1 MFNMIRSDFFRMVR
15 MKSFLVI
22 LVIVGVMNVA
32 SLVAAKAVQND
43 EAYQEYLQKVMEEA
57 SKEDPS
63 ASDVGMSITIKSDQN
78 GDYELLDMMKSFL
91 GGYMALLFLGIFTV
105 IFVTADFNNGY
116 IKNYGGQ
123 LRFRTRLLCSK
134 SVCLVIFTAILFAV
148 TMFTACLG
156 IWLGGSAVKVADV
169 GLLAKYL
176 GVEFLLHVVFAV
188 VIAAL
193 CVIVRNNLVT
203 MALCCCISMNVVQ
216 ILYRLADKGLRKLG
230 WKDANITNYTV
241 SGRIASYA
249 ADSKMLCSTLI
260 IAVAF
265 FAAAILI
272 GGLWLRKK
280 DFV

>member
-1 MFNMIRSDFFRMVR
+1 MIRSDFFRMVR

-148 TMFTACLG
+148 TMLTACLG